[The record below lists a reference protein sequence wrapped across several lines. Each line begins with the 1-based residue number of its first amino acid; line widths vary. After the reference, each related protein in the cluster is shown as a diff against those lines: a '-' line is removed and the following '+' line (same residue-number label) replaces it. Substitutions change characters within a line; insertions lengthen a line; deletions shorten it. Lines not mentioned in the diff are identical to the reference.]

1 MGDGRAF
8 KWQLGEF
15 FNGFKN
21 QFHRGILQMNRC
33 LTCHGTQCRCS
44 SVPPRS
50 RAVDVVKCS
59 SVPPRS
65 RAVDVVKLS
74 EAFLEKCG
82 KGAKTDVNAL
92 HDLLDRGADADYV
105 DSEGWTAL
113 FYGAAGGHLDVVKAL
128 FLLFDRCGTLG
139 SALQRT
145 DTYGGTALWNTCFNG
160 ERMAATLLLSRGA
173 PIDVNG
179 ETADG
184 VSCSPAMAARLNNS
198 PGLADTLDA
207 EARLRLADSTRQAAL
222 LEGAMDEAE
231 FRRTLKEES
240 SAIVAAK

>member
-1 MGDGRAF
+1 MS
-8 KWQLGEF
+8 
-15 FNGFKN
+15 
-21 QFHRGILQMNRC
+21 HRCR
-33 LTCHGTQCRCS
+33 TCHGTPCRCS
-44 SVPPRS
+44 SVPLRS
-50 RAVDVVKCS
+50 RAVD
-59 SVPPRS
+59 
-65 RAVDVVKLS
+65 VKLS
-74 EAFLEKCG
+74 EAFLDKCG
-82 KGAKTDVNAL
+82 KGAKPDANAL
-92 HDLLDRGADADYV
+92 HALLDRGADPDYV

-113 FYGAAGGHLDVVKAL
+113 FYAASGGHLDVVKAL
-128 FLLFDRCGTLG
+128 FLLFDASGPQRTAA
-139 SALQRT
+139 ALQRT

-173 PIDVNG
+173 PTDVNG

-240 SAIVAAK
+240 SAIVATK